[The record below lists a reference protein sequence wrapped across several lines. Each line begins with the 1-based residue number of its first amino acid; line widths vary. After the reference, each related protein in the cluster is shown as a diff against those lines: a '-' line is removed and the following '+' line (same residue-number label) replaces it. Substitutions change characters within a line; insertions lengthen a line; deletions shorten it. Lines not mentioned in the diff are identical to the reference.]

1 MNSFRF
7 RLSDWPFA
15 FKVGIAPAIAV
26 VLLIVVVFMAQGQMS
41 EQKAATDN
49 IVQQEMAKSVGLS
62 EISGALGDIN
72 GRLFRVLTLQAAEVD
87 GLDSMAEIETLK
99 MDITSLATDMELFR
113 DKYLHDDEAA
123 DFTSAIE
130 EVTKYGEAVDL
141 VGQMLELD
149 FASAVGFVQPFEQN
163 YNDLKSR
170 MAALVAKTVRQ
181 ANQQGADAAD
191 RANAASNLFL
201 IIGFVAAVSVITAS
215 FLIGRNVV
223 LSIRRIANTTKDLAE
238 DNTDVDIES
247 LARKDELGG
256 VVESLLVFRNNIESR
271 ISLQSDQERMRQEQE
286 QAARERRA
294 ADERAKED
302 EAARAEAARSQEA
315 ENRRDSMNT
324 LANQFDST
332 VTTSLDTA
340 GSATNEVADNAEGV
354 LERAVQ
360 NKEISENLKV
370 TSHNVG
376 ENMQSVASATE
387 QLTSSISE
395 ISHQVSTANDVS
407 NRAVEEAENSSKQI
421 ETLSVAV
428 DKIGE
433 ALLLIKDIADQTN
446 LLALNATIEAARAGE
461 AGRGFAVVASEV
473 KNLAAQTA
481 NATVEIEGQ
490 ISGIQNATNGAVNSI
505 SQVGDIIGKVDE
517 IATGIA
523 GAVEE
528 QSATTQ
534 EISRSIQEV
543 NADVA
548 GLSEIVGD
556 VDNMAEAN
564 SVAADTLKITTGTLS
579 EIVENLKGEANL
591 FVSEVRSNN

>member
-1 MNSFRF
+1 MNSFRL

-15 FKVGIAPAIAV
+15 FKVGVAPAIAV
-26 VLLIVVVFMAQGQMS
+26 ILLIVVVFMAQNQMS
-41 EQKAATDN
+41 DQKDATDS

-62 EISGALGDIN
+62 EISGTLGDIN
-72 GRLFRVLTLQAAEVD
+72 GRLFRVLTLQAAEAE
-87 GLDSMAEIETLK
+87 GLDSMAEIEVLK
-99 MDITSLATDMELFR
+99 IDIASLAKEMALFR
-113 DKYLHDDEAA
+113 DKYLPDDEVA
-123 DFTSAIE
+123 DFTNAIE
-130 EVTKYGEAVDL
+130 EVAKYGEAVDL

-170 MAALVAKTVRQ
+170 MAVLVTKTVDQ
-181 ANQQGADAAD
+181 ANKQGADAAD
-191 RANAASNLFL
+191 RANAASTLFL
-201 IIGFVAAVSVITAS
+201 IIGLIAAISVIIAS

-238 DNTDVDIES
+238 DNTSVDIES

-256 VVESLLVFRNNIESR
+256 VVESLLVFRTNIESR
-271 ISLQSDQERMRQEQE
+271 ISMQADRARMREEQE
-286 QAARERRA
+286 QAATERRA

-302 EAARAEAARSQEA
+302 EAARAEAARNQEA

-340 GSATNEVADNAEGV
+340 GSATDEVADNADGV
-354 LERAVQ
+354 LKRAVQ
-360 NKEISENLKV
+360 NKEISQSLKE
-370 TSHNVG
+370 TSQNVG
-376 ENMQSVASATE
+376 ENMQTVAAATE
-387 QLTSSISE
+387 QLTSSITE

-407 NRAVEEAENSSKQI
+407 NSAVKEAENSSQQI

-433 ALLLIKDIADQTN
+433 VLLLIKDIADQTN

-481 NATVEIEGQ
+481 SATVEIEGQ
-490 ISGIQNATNGAVNSI
+490 ISGIQSATNGAVSSI
-505 SQVGDIIGKVDE
+505 SQVADIIGKIDE

-534 EISRSIQEV
+534 EISRSIQEA

-548 GLSEIVGD
+548 GLTKIVGD
-556 VDNMAEAN
+556 VDDMAEAN
-564 SVAADTLKITTGTLS
+564 SEAADTLKITTGTLIQ
-579 EIVENLKGEANL
+579 IVDNLKGEANR
-591 FVSEVRSNN
+591 FVGEVRSNN